1 MEAVFAFIIKNVRYP
16 DLEQENGVQGK
27 VHVTFMVDKE
37 GTLRDAC
44 VVVCPADQVLFKKR
58 YAW

>member
-37 GTLRDAC
+37 MVHSGCLRRG
-44 VVVCPADQVLFKKR
+44 VSG
-58 YAW
+58 